1 MNPYEKYILPFL
13 VDVSCGAKP
22 VRYQRRKI
30 VPEARGTVLE
40 IGIGSGRN
48 LPYYDADKVTRVI
61 GIDPSAELW
70 AKAAPVAAA
79 MPFEV
84 IHHLTTTA
92 DMPVD
97 RHSADTIV
105 VTYTLC
111 TVPDAVAALQAVRP
125 VLKPGGSLLFC
136 EHGLAPDANVEKWQ
150 HRVNP
155 LWRMIS
161 GGCEIDRPIPALL
174 EAGGYRIRHMETM
187 YLPGTP
193 RITGFNYWGT
203 AEPA

>member
-70 AKAAPVAAA
+70 AKAAPVADA

-84 IHHLTTTA
+84 IHCQTTTD

-97 RHSADTIV
+97 RHSVDTIV

-111 TVPDAVAALQAVRP
+111 TIPDVIAALKATRP
-125 VLKPGGSLLFC
+125 VLKPGGLLLFC
-136 EHGLAPDANVEKWQ
+136 EHGVAPDANVEKWQ

-155 LWRMIS
+155 VWRKIS

-193 RITGFNYWGT
+193 KITGFNYWGT